1 MLQHKGCLY
10 YMNNLYSNN
19 PNGSASLLM
28 LGVIFLGAYAL
39 NSYLTRDHDTVN
51 YVLFYKNRVVYHGV
65 CYEDRLEARLDE
77 HERRGL
83 IFDEYDFDH
92 AKPRQKAL
100 LVEKRK
106 IRRHGPKYNIH
117 HNF

>member
-1 MLQHKGCLY
+1 
-10 YMNNLYSNN
+10 MNNLYSNN